1 MLDMWT
7 TVYMWTTPNV
17 CVTFSLS
24 LIVRW
29 QGTTLGTTYLVW
41 WQVTCSS
48 NNSFHLASS
57 SFEEESKMMIY
68 LKILESRVL
77 PVSSGLVI
85 IDEIVI
91 NIDELVI
98 NIVVTITAFISH
110 FPHHLFSPG
119 HLCLLSFVI

>member
-1 MLDMWT
+1 MDFLQWTVKLLSERQRNSLLFSSGYVDSSRYVDNSVCVDSSGYVDNSGYVDYGRYVMLDMWT

-48 NNSFHLASS
+48 NNSFHLAST
-57 SFEEESKMMIY
+57 SFEEESKMKIY
-68 LKILESRVL
+68 
-77 PVSSGLVI
+77 VS
-85 IDEIVI
+85 
-91 NIDELVI
+91 
-98 NIVVTITAFISH
+98 
-110 FPHHLFSPG
+110 
-119 HLCLLSFVI
+119 